1 MNNDKISDYTTF
13 PRTFENY
20 KWYKPILVLIVS
32 LVLIAIFEVLVVGFF
47 YILFGFDFLKS
58 VLSGGYEALSSPMA
72 ILFAD
77 LIIIVFIPTLYLAS
91 RIVKDRPFSS
101 YASSLGG
108 WRWKLYFKCMA
119 VPLVIYVIFNI
130 ASSLT
135 DGSAINIQQISPLM
149 FIAFAI
155 TIPLQC
161 IAEEYLF
168 RGLIM
173 QSFGSWFNI
182 PILAIIIQALAF
194 GATHSYNSIGVV
206 TIILGGVVYG
216 LLAWKTNGI
225 EASSALHTINNLTV
239 FITIYL
245 GLARTSTNVDIWAA
259 LFAFAIDLV
268 CLGLTY
274 YVGTRYNWFESEA

>member
-1 MNNDKISDYTTF
+1 MSETNIKDYITIG
-13 PRTFENY
+13 REFENY
-20 KWYKPILVLIVS
+20 KWHKPLVTIILSAVIFIILTFVLGAIFQLAFGDISAGLSDSYESLNTLGPASLFSYMILV
-32 LVLIAIFEVLVVGFF
+32 IAI
-47 YILFGFDFLKS
+47 
-58 VLSGGYEALSSPMA
+58 PA
-72 ILFAD
+72 I
-77 LIIIVFIPTLYLAS
+77 YLAS

>member
-1 MNNDKISDYTTF
+1 MSETNIKDYITIG
-13 PRTFENY
+13 REFENY
-20 KWYKPILVLIVS
+20 KWHKPLVTIILSAVIFFILTFVLGAIFQLAFGDISAGLSDSYESLNTLGPASLFSYMILVIT
-32 LVLIAIFEVLVVGFF
+32 IPAI
-47 YILFGFDFLKS
+47 
-58 VLSGGYEALSSPMA
+58 
-72 ILFAD
+72 
-77 LIIIVFIPTLYLAS
+77 YLAS

-119 VPLVIYVIFNI
+119 VPLVIYVLFNI

-135 DGSAINIQQISPLM
+135 DSSTINIQQISPLM

-274 YVGTRYNWFESEA
+274 YVGQRYNWFESEA

>member
-1 MNNDKISDYTTF
+1 MSETNIKDYITIG
-13 PRTFENY
+13 REFENY
-20 KWYKPILVLIVS
+20 KWYKPLVTIILSAVIFFILTFVLGAIFQLAFGDISAGLSDSYESLNTLGPASLFSYMILVIT
-32 LVLIAIFEVLVVGFF
+32 IPAI
-47 YILFGFDFLKS
+47 
-58 VLSGGYEALSSPMA
+58 
-72 ILFAD
+72 
-77 LIIIVFIPTLYLAS
+77 YLAS

-135 DGSAINIQQISPLM
+135 DSSTINIQQISPLM

>member
-1 MNNDKISDYTTF
+1 MSETNIKDYITIG
-13 PRTFENY
+13 REFENY
-20 KWYKPILVLIVS
+20 KWHKPLVTIILSAVIFFILTFVLGAIFQLAFGDISAGLSDSYESLNTLGPASLFSYMILVIT
-32 LVLIAIFEVLVVGFF
+32 IPAI
-47 YILFGFDFLKS
+47 
-58 VLSGGYEALSSPMA
+58 
-72 ILFAD
+72 
-77 LIIIVFIPTLYLAS
+77 YLAS

-182 PILAIIIQALAF
+182 PILAIIIQALVF

-225 EASSALHTINNLTV
+225 EASSALHTINNLTI
-239 FITIYL
+239 FINIYL
-245 GLARTSTNVDIWAA
+245 GLARTSTNVDIWGA
-259 LFAFAIDLV
+259 LAAFAIDLI

-274 YVGTRYNWFESEA
+274 YVGSRYNWFESEA

>member
-1 MNNDKISDYTTF
+1 MSETNIKDYITIG
-13 PRTFENY
+13 REFENY
-20 KWYKPILVLIVS
+20 KWYKPLVTIILSAVIFFILTFVLGAIFQLAFGDISAGLSDSYESLNTLGPASLFSYMILVIT
-32 LVLIAIFEVLVVGFF
+32 IPAI
-47 YILFGFDFLKS
+47 
-58 VLSGGYEALSSPMA
+58 
-72 ILFAD
+72 
-77 LIIIVFIPTLYLAS
+77 YLAS

-119 VPLVIYVIFNI
+119 VPLVIYVLFNI

-135 DGSAINIQQISPLM
+135 DSSTINIQQISPLM

-274 YVGTRYNWFESEA
+274 YVGSRYNWFESEA

>member
-1 MNNDKISDYTTF
+1 MSETNIKDYITIG
-13 PRTFENY
+13 REFENY
-20 KWYKPILVLIVS
+20 KWHKPLVTIILSAVIFFILTFVLGAIFQLAFGDISAGLSDSYESLNTLGPASLFSYMILVIT
-32 LVLIAIFEVLVVGFF
+32 IPAI
-47 YILFGFDFLKS
+47 
-58 VLSGGYEALSSPMA
+58 
-72 ILFAD
+72 
-77 LIIIVFIPTLYLAS
+77 YLAS

-119 VPLVIYVIFNI
+119 VPLVIYVLFNI

-245 GLARTSTNVDIWAA
+245 GLSKTSTNVDIWAA

-274 YVGTRYNWFESEA
+274 YVGSRYNWFESEA

>member
-1 MNNDKISDYTTF
+1 MSETNIKDYITIG
-13 PRTFENY
+13 REFENY
-20 KWYKPILVLIVS
+20 KWHKPLVTIILSAVIFFILTFVLGAIFQLAFGDISAGLSDSYESLNTLGPASLFSYMILVIT
-32 LVLIAIFEVLVVGFF
+32 IPAI
-47 YILFGFDFLKS
+47 
-58 VLSGGYEALSSPMA
+58 
-72 ILFAD
+72 
-77 LIIIVFIPTLYLAS
+77 YLAS
-91 RIVKDRPFSS
+91 KIVKDRPFSS

-259 LFAFAIDLV
+259 LFAFAIDLI

-274 YVGTRYNWFESEA
+274 YVGSRYNWFESEA

>member
-1 MNNDKISDYTTF
+1 MSETNIKDYITIG
-13 PRTFENY
+13 REFENY
-20 KWYKPILVLIVS
+20 KWHKPLVTIILSAVIFFILTFVLGAIFQLAFGDISAGLSDSYESLNTLGPASLFSYMILVIT
-32 LVLIAIFEVLVVGFF
+32 IPAI
-47 YILFGFDFLKS
+47 
-58 VLSGGYEALSSPMA
+58 
-72 ILFAD
+72 
-77 LIIIVFIPTLYLAS
+77 YLAS
-91 RIVKDRPFSS
+91 MIVKDRPFSS

-119 VPLVIYVIFNI
+119 VPLVIYVLFNI

-135 DGSAINIQQISPLM
+135 DSSTINIQQISPLM

-274 YVGTRYNWFESEA
+274 YVGQRYNWFESEA

>member
-1 MNNDKISDYTTF
+1 MSETNIKDYITIG
-13 PRTFENY
+13 REFENY
-20 KWYKPILVLIVS
+20 KWHKPLVTIILSAVIFFILTFVLGAIFQLAFGDISAGLSDSYESLNTLGPASLFSYLILVIT
-32 LVLIAIFEVLVVGFF
+32 IPAI
-47 YILFGFDFLKS
+47 
-58 VLSGGYEALSSPMA
+58 
-72 ILFAD
+72 
-77 LIIIVFIPTLYLAS
+77 YLAS
-91 RIVKDRPFSS
+91 KIVKDRPFSS

-239 FITIYL
+239 FITIYF

-259 LFAFAIDLV
+259 LFAFAIDLI

-274 YVGTRYNWFESEA
+274 YVGSRYNWFESEA

>member
-1 MNNDKISDYTTF
+1 MSETNIKDYITIG
-13 PRTFENY
+13 REFENY
-20 KWYKPILVLIVS
+20 KWHKPLVTIILSAVIFFILTFVLGAIFQLAFGDISAGLSDSYESLNTLGPASLFSYMILVIT
-32 LVLIAIFEVLVVGFF
+32 IPAI
-47 YILFGFDFLKS
+47 
-58 VLSGGYEALSSPMA
+58 
-72 ILFAD
+72 
-77 LIIIVFIPTLYLAS
+77 YLAS

>member
-1 MNNDKISDYTTF
+1 MSETNIKDYITIG
-13 PRTFENY
+13 REFENY
-20 KWYKPILVLIVS
+20 KWHKPLVTIILSAVIFFILTFVLGAIFQLAFGDISAGLSDSYESLNTLGPASLFSYMILVIT
-32 LVLIAIFEVLVVGFF
+32 IPAI
-47 YILFGFDFLKS
+47 
-58 VLSGGYEALSSPMA
+58 
-72 ILFAD
+72 
-77 LIIIVFIPTLYLAS
+77 YLAS

-119 VPLVIYVIFNI
+119 VPLVIYVLFNI

-245 GLARTSTNVDIWAA
+245 GLSKTSTNVDIWAA
-259 LFAFAIDLV
+259 LFAFAIDLI

-274 YVGTRYNWFESEA
+274 YVGSRYNWFESEA

>member
-1 MNNDKISDYTTF
+1 MSETNIKDYITIG
-13 PRTFENY
+13 REFENY
-20 KWYKPILVLIVS
+20 KWHKPLVTIILSAVIFFILTFVLGAIFQLAFGDISAGLSDSYESLNTLGPASLFSYMILVIT
-32 LVLIAIFEVLVVGFF
+32 IPAI
-47 YILFGFDFLKS
+47 
-58 VLSGGYEALSSPMA
+58 
-72 ILFAD
+72 
-77 LIIIVFIPTLYLAS
+77 YLAS

-119 VPLVIYVIFNI
+119 VPLVIYVLFSIT
-130 ASSLT
+130 SSLT

-274 YVGTRYNWFESEA
+274 YVGQRYNWFESEA

>member
-1 MNNDKISDYTTF
+1 MSETNIKDYITIG
-13 PRTFENY
+13 REFENY
-20 KWYKPILVLIVS
+20 KWHKPLVTIILSAVIFFILTFVLGAIFQLAFGDISAGLSDSYESLNTLGPASLFSYMILVIT
-32 LVLIAIFEVLVVGFF
+32 IPAI
-47 YILFGFDFLKS
+47 
-58 VLSGGYEALSSPMA
+58 
-72 ILFAD
+72 
-77 LIIIVFIPTLYLAS
+77 YLAS

-119 VPLVIYVIFNI
+119 VPLVIYVLFNI

-135 DGSAINIQQISPLM
+135 DDSAINIQQISPLM

-245 GLARTSTNVDIWAA
+245 GLSKTSTNVDIWAA

-274 YVGTRYNWFESEA
+274 YVGSRYNWFESEA

>member
-1 MNNDKISDYTTF
+1 MSETNIKDYITIG
-13 PRTFENY
+13 REFENY
-20 KWYKPILVLIVS
+20 KWHKPLVTIILSAVIFFILTFVLGAIFQLAFGDISAGLSDSYESLNTLGPASLFSYMILVIT
-32 LVLIAIFEVLVVGFF
+32 IPAI
-47 YILFGFDFLKS
+47 
-58 VLSGGYEALSSPMA
+58 
-72 ILFAD
+72 
-77 LIIIVFIPTLYLAS
+77 YLAS

-119 VPLVIYVIFNI
+119 VPLVIYVLFNI

-135 DGSAINIQQISPLM
+135 DSSTINIQQISPLM

>member
-1 MNNDKISDYTTF
+1 MSETNIKDYITIG
-13 PRTFENY
+13 REFENY
-20 KWYKPILVLIVS
+20 KWHKPLVTIILSAVIFFILTFVLGAIFQLAFGDISAGLSDSYESLNTLGPASLFSYMILVIT
-32 LVLIAIFEVLVVGFF
+32 IPAI
-47 YILFGFDFLKS
+47 
-58 VLSGGYEALSSPMA
+58 
-72 ILFAD
+72 
-77 LIIIVFIPTLYLAS
+77 YLAS

-119 VPLVIYVIFNI
+119 VPLVIYVLFNI

-135 DGSAINIQQISPLM
+135 DSSTINIQQISPLM

-259 LFAFAIDLV
+259 LFAFAIDLI

>member
-1 MNNDKISDYTTF
+1 MSETNIKDYITIG
-13 PRTFENY
+13 REFENY
-20 KWYKPILVLIVS
+20 KWHKPLVTIILSAVIFFILTFVLGAIFQLAFGDISAGLSDSYESLNTLGPASLFSYMILVIT
-32 LVLIAIFEVLVVGFF
+32 IPAI
-47 YILFGFDFLKS
+47 
-58 VLSGGYEALSSPMA
+58 
-72 ILFAD
+72 
-77 LIIIVFIPTLYLAS
+77 YLAS

-274 YVGTRYNWFESEA
+274 YVGSRYNWFESEA

>member
-1 MNNDKISDYTTF
+1 MSETNIKDYITIG
-13 PRTFENY
+13 REFENY
-20 KWYKPILVLIVS
+20 KWHKPLVTIILSAVIFFILTFVLGAIFQLAFGDISAGLSDSYESLNTLGPASLFSYMILVIT
-32 LVLIAIFEVLVVGFF
+32 IPAI
-47 YILFGFDFLKS
+47 
-58 VLSGGYEALSSPMA
+58 
-72 ILFAD
+72 
-77 LIIIVFIPTLYLAS
+77 YLAS

-216 LLAWKTNGI
+216 LLTWKTNGI

>member
-1 MNNDKISDYTTF
+1 MSETNIKDYITIG
-13 PRTFENY
+13 REFENY
-20 KWYKPILVLIVS
+20 KWHKPLVTIILSAVIFFILTFVLGAIFQLAFGDISAGLSDSYESLNTLGPASLFSYLILVIT
-32 LVLIAIFEVLVVGFF
+32 IPAI
-47 YILFGFDFLKS
+47 
-58 VLSGGYEALSSPMA
+58 
-72 ILFAD
+72 
-77 LIIIVFIPTLYLAS
+77 YLAS
-91 RIVKDRPFSS
+91 KIVKDRPFSS

-274 YVGTRYNWFESEA
+274 YVGSRYNWFESEA

>member
-1 MNNDKISDYTTF
+1 MSETNIKDYITIG
-13 PRTFENY
+13 REFENY
-20 KWYKPILVLIVS
+20 KWHKPLVTIILSAVIFFILTFVLGAIFQLAFGDISAGLSDSYESLNTLGPASLFSYMILVIT
-32 LVLIAIFEVLVVGFF
+32 IPAI
-47 YILFGFDFLKS
+47 
-58 VLSGGYEALSSPMA
+58 
-72 ILFAD
+72 
-77 LIIIVFIPTLYLAS
+77 YLAS

-259 LFAFAIDLV
+259 LFAFAIDLI

>member
-1 MNNDKISDYTTF
+1 MSETSIKDYITIG
-13 PRTFENY
+13 REFENY
-20 KWYKPILVLIVS
+20 KWHKPLVTIILSAVIFFILTSILGAIFQLAFGDISAGLSDSYESLNTLGPASLFSYMILVIT
-32 LVLIAIFEVLVVGFF
+32 IPAI
-47 YILFGFDFLKS
+47 
-58 VLSGGYEALSSPMA
+58 
-72 ILFAD
+72 
-77 LIIIVFIPTLYLAS
+77 YLAS

-149 FIAFAI
+149 FIAFVI

-225 EASSALHTINNLTV
+225 EASSALHTINNLTI
-239 FITIYL
+239 FINIYL
-245 GLARTSTNVDIWAA
+245 GLARTSTNVDIWGA
-259 LFAFAIDLV
+259 LAAFAIDLI

-274 YVGTRYNWFESEA
+274 YVGSRYNWFESEA

>member
-1 MNNDKISDYTTF
+1 MSETSIKDYITIG
-13 PRTFENY
+13 REFENY
-20 KWYKPILVLIVS
+20 KWYKPLVTIILSAVIFFILTFILGAIFQLAFGDISAGLSDSYESLNTLGPASLFSYMILVIT
-32 LVLIAIFEVLVVGFF
+32 IPAI
-47 YILFGFDFLKS
+47 
-58 VLSGGYEALSSPMA
+58 
-72 ILFAD
+72 
-77 LIIIVFIPTLYLAS
+77 YLAS

-130 ASSLT
+130 VSSLT

-225 EASSALHTINNLTV
+225 EASSALHTINNLTI
-239 FITIYL
+239 FINIYL
-245 GLARTSTNVDIWAA
+245 GLARTSTNVDIWGA
-259 LFAFAIDLV
+259 LAAFAIDLI

-274 YVGTRYNWFESEA
+274 YVGSRYNWFESEA

>member
-1 MNNDKISDYTTF
+1 MSETNIKDYITIG
-13 PRTFENY
+13 REFENY
-20 KWYKPILVLIVS
+20 KWYKPLVTIILSAVIFFILTFVLGAIFQLAFGDISAGLSDSYESLNTLGPASLFSYMILVIT
-32 LVLIAIFEVLVVGFF
+32 IPAI
-47 YILFGFDFLKS
+47 
-58 VLSGGYEALSSPMA
+58 
-72 ILFAD
+72 
-77 LIIIVFIPTLYLAS
+77 YLAS

-119 VPLVIYVIFNI
+119 VPLVIYVLFNI

>member
-1 MNNDKISDYTTF
+1 MSETNIKDYITIG
-13 PRTFENY
+13 REFENY
-20 KWYKPILVLIVS
+20 KWHKPLVTIILSAVIFFILTFVLGAIFQLAFGDISAGLSDSYESLNTLGPASLFSYMILV
-32 LVLIAIFEVLVVGFF
+32 IAI
-47 YILFGFDFLKS
+47 
-58 VLSGGYEALSSPMA
+58 PA
-72 ILFAD
+72 I
-77 LIIIVFIPTLYLAS
+77 YLAS

>member
-1 MNNDKISDYTTF
+1 MSETNIKDYITIG
-13 PRTFENY
+13 REFENY
-20 KWYKPILVLIVS
+20 KWHKPLVTIILSAVIFFILTFVLGAIFQLAFGDISAGLSDSYESLNTLGPASLFSYMILV
-32 LVLIAIFEVLVVGFF
+32 IAI
-47 YILFGFDFLKS
+47 
-58 VLSGGYEALSSPMA
+58 PA
-72 ILFAD
+72 I
-77 LIIIVFIPTLYLAS
+77 YLAS

-119 VPLVIYVIFNI
+119 VPLVIYVLFNI

-274 YVGTRYNWFESEA
+274 YVGSRYNWFESEA

>member
-1 MNNDKISDYTTF
+1 MSETNIKDYITIG
-13 PRTFENY
+13 REFENY
-20 KWYKPILVLIVS
+20 KWHKPLVTIILSAVIFFILTFVLGAIFQLAFGDISAGLSDSYESLNTLGPASLFSYMILVIT
-32 LVLIAIFEVLVVGFF
+32 IPAI
-47 YILFGFDFLKS
+47 
-58 VLSGGYEALSSPMA
+58 
-72 ILFAD
+72 
-77 LIIIVFIPTLYLAS
+77 YLAS

-239 FITIYL
+239 FITIYF

>member
-1 MNNDKISDYTTF
+1 MSETNIKDYITIG
-13 PRTFENY
+13 REFENY
-20 KWYKPILVLIVS
+20 KWHKPLVTIILSAVIFFILTFVLGAIFQLAFGDISAGLSDSYESLNTLGPASLFSYMILVIT
-32 LVLIAIFEVLVVGFF
+32 IPAI
-47 YILFGFDFLKS
+47 
-58 VLSGGYEALSSPMA
+58 
-72 ILFAD
+72 
-77 LIIIVFIPTLYLAS
+77 YLAS

-119 VPLVIYVIFNI
+119 VPLVIYVLFNI

-135 DGSAINIQQISPLM
+135 DGSTINIQQISPLM

>member
-1 MNNDKISDYTTF
+1 MSETNIKDYITIG
-13 PRTFENY
+13 REFENY
-20 KWYKPILVLIVS
+20 KWHKPLVTIILSAVIFFILTFVLGAIFQLAFGDISAGLSDSYESLNTLGPASLFSYLILVIT
-32 LVLIAIFEVLVVGFF
+32 IPAI
-47 YILFGFDFLKS
+47 YI
-58 VLSGGYEALSSPMA
+58 
-72 ILFAD
+72 
-77 LIIIVFIPTLYLAS
+77 AS

-239 FITIYL
+239 FITIYF

-259 LFAFAIDLV
+259 LFAFAIDLI

-274 YVGTRYNWFESEA
+274 YVGSRYNWFESEA

>member
-1 MNNDKISDYTTF
+1 MSETNIKDYITIG
-13 PRTFENY
+13 REFENY
-20 KWYKPILVLIVS
+20 KWHKPLVTIILSAVIFFILTFVLGAIFQLAFGDISAGLSDSYESLNTLGPASLFSYLILVIT
-32 LVLIAIFEVLVVGFF
+32 IPAI
-47 YILFGFDFLKS
+47 
-58 VLSGGYEALSSPMA
+58 
-72 ILFAD
+72 
-77 LIIIVFIPTLYLAS
+77 YLAS
-91 RIVKDRPFSS
+91 KIVKDRPFSS

-119 VPLVIYVIFNI
+119 VPLVIYVLFNI

-135 DGSAINIQQISPLM
+135 DSSTINIQQISPLM

-274 YVGTRYNWFESEA
+274 YVGSRYNWFESEA

>member
-1 MNNDKISDYTTF
+1 MSETNIKDYITIG
-13 PRTFENY
+13 REFENY
-20 KWYKPILVLIVS
+20 KWHKPLVTIILSAVIFFILTFVLGAIFQLAFGDISAGLSDSYESLNTLGPASLFSYLILVIT
-32 LVLIAIFEVLVVGFF
+32 IPAI
-47 YILFGFDFLKS
+47 
-58 VLSGGYEALSSPMA
+58 
-72 ILFAD
+72 
-77 LIIIVFIPTLYLAS
+77 YLAS

-119 VPLVIYVIFNI
+119 VPLVIYVLFNI

>member
-1 MNNDKISDYTTF
+1 MSETNIKDYITIG
-13 PRTFENY
+13 REFENY
-20 KWYKPILVLIVS
+20 KWHKPLVTIILSAVIFFILTFVLGAIFQLAFGDISAGLSDSYESLNTLGPASLFSYMILVIT
-32 LVLIAIFEVLVVGFF
+32 IPAI
-47 YILFGFDFLKS
+47 
-58 VLSGGYEALSSPMA
+58 
-72 ILFAD
+72 
-77 LIIIVFIPTLYLAS
+77 YLAS

-119 VPLVIYVIFNI
+119 VPLVIYVLFNI

>member
-1 MNNDKISDYTTF
+1 MSETNIKDYITIG
-13 PRTFENY
+13 REFENY
-20 KWYKPILVLIVS
+20 KWYKPLVTIILSAVIFFILTFVLGAIFQLAFGDISAGLSDSYESLNTLGPASLFSYMILVIT
-32 LVLIAIFEVLVVGFF
+32 IPAI
-47 YILFGFDFLKS
+47 
-58 VLSGGYEALSSPMA
+58 
-72 ILFAD
+72 
-77 LIIIVFIPTLYLAS
+77 YLAS
-91 RIVKDRPFSS
+91 MIVKDRPFSS

-119 VPLVIYVIFNI
+119 VPLVIYVLFNI